1 MFQLWKLLTFIGFSS
16 EKPIENNQFDNNINF
31 KFYEIFNGSFWINH
45 FWPVQWI
52 SWANK
57 PSNWIELSTDF
68 SQTFSNPKLCNHFSY
83 FFSVLGHRI
92 PELPIPLFN
101 VYPASKYALTA
112 ITQTIRQE
120 LAYQKASIKLTV
132 RIISTNCNL
141 FVCLI
146 SSYRSPISIKLLH
159 LENRLANIQM
169 KHCCF
174 W

>member
-1 MFQLWKLLTFIGFSS
+1 MV
-16 EKPIENNQFDNNINF
+16 
-31 KFYEIFNGSFWINH
+31 IFHI
-45 FWPVQWI
+45 
-52 SWANK
+52 
-57 PSNWIELSTDF
+57 
-68 SQTFSNPKLCNHFSY
+68 

-146 SSYRSPISIKLLH
+146 SSYKSLLYQSNYCIWKTDWPTFKWNIVVSDRWFQSVFISLVFICFSLRSLEWYLISQNALKCVTFYWFQPKQI
-159 LENRLANIQM
+159 IY
-169 KHCCF
+169 F
-174 W
+174 WISFSTNLVNYGWK